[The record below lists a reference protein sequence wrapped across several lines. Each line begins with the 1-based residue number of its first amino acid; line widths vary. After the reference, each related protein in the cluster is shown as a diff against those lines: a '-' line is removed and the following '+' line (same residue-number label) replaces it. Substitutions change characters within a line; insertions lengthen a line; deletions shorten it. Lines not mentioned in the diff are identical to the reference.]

1 MIADTN
7 NTASTLLRTSPL
19 ISYAVSLTE
28 YKRLPTKE
36 VRIGDLL
43 LGNFHPVRVQTMTT
57 TDTMDTIGTVEQ
69 TIRCIEAG
77 AELVRIT
84 APSKKEAENLL
95 NIKNELRKRGYNTPL
110 VADIHFTPN
119 AAEIAARIV
128 EKVRVNPG
136 NYVDKKKFELIEYSD
151 ADYAEEIDRI
161 RERFTP
167 LVKICKEYGTA
178 MRIGTNHGSLSDRIM
193 SRYGDTPM
201 GMVESAM
208 EFLRIA
214 RSESYHNIVLSMKSS
229 NPQVMVQAYRLLI
242 KTMHDEF
249 GAIYPLHLGVT
260 EAGDGEDGRI
270 KSAVGIGTLLED
282 GIGDTI
288 RVSLTEDPELEI
300 PVCRDLVKRYSH
312 HPGLPPTG
320 EGRQPHGASPVG
332 EVDKKLGSLKSEER
346 SAGSSPVGGSR
357 RGAAGLPYSPFE
369 YKRRETFAVSNI
381 GDHHVPAVIADLSKL
396 QSISPKELQSVGYT
410 YDESSDKWTIA
421 DTAADYIFTG
431 NKVLGFALPGTL
443 KVIVYPATWLQ
454 AEDKEK
460 YFPIW
465 DDSGYE
471 KTTQR
476 SSINFVM
483 MDCFSDGTTVNDFTY
498 LDAVAND
505 PGVVLCLSST
515 NKNAT
520 QSVRRMF
527 VELMNR
533 GIKNPVILTVDSNWQ
548 TADEH
553 LIHYATEAGAL
564 LLDGMGDG
572 VCFGMTSESYQLSA
586 ISNQQSTDNDQRSR
600 VNASGR
606 NYLQS
611 TSVEQFINNTAF
623 SILQA
628 TRTRISK
635 TEYISCPSCGRTL
648 FDLQET
654 TAKIRAVTNHLK
666 GVKIAIMGCIVNGP
680 GEMAD
685 ADFGYVGSGVGKIT
699 LYKSKEIVKR
709 NVPSEIAVDELIN
722 LLKESDA
729 WVEKTI

>member
-1 MIADTN
+1 MQF
-7 NTASTLLRTSPL
+7 
-19 ISYAVSLTE
+19 YCESLTS
-28 YKRLPTKE
+28 YKRLLTKE
-36 VRIGDLL
+36 VKIGDLL
-43 LGNFHPVRVQTMTT
+43 LGNGHPIRVQTMTT
-57 TDTMDTIGTVEQ
+57 TDTMDTLGTVEQ

-95 NIKNELRKRGYNTPL
+95 NIKNELHSRGYTTPL

-136 NYVDKKKFELIEYSD
+136 NYVDKKKFETIDYTDAEYL
-151 ADYAEEIDRI
+151 EEIERI

-214 RSESYHNIVLSMKSS
+214 RAESYHNIILSMKSS
-229 NPQVMVQAYRLLI
+229 NPQVMVQAYRLLV
-242 KTMHDEF
+242 KTMGEEF
-249 GAIYPLHLGVT
+249 NECYPLHLGVT

-270 KSAVGIGTLLED
+270 KSAIGIGTLLED

-288 RVSLTEDPELEI
+288 RVSLTEDPELEM
-300 PVCRDLVKRYSH
+300 PVCRDIVKRYANRETSN
-312 HPGLPPTG
+312 
-320 EGRQPHGASPVG
+320 V
-332 EVDKKLGSLKSEER
+332 KSETIPAVEKL
-346 SAGSSPVGGSR
+346 S
-357 RGAAGLPYSPFE
+357 YNPFE
-369 YKRRETFAVSNI
+369 YKRRETFSIDNI
-381 GDHHVPAVIADLSKL
+381 GDKHVPVVIADLSKL
-396 QSISPKELQSVGYT
+396 ESISPADLERVGYRYNGHT
-410 YDESSDKWTIA
+410 DKWSIA

-431 NKVLGFALPGTL
+431 NRVLDFALPGTL
-443 KVIVYPATWLQ
+443 KVIVYPAAWEQGLETSLNLG
-454 AEDKEK
+454 EEEMEGFKEK
-460 YFPIW
+460 YFPIF
-465 DDSGYE
+465 DNTGYVAAPA
-471 KTTQR
+471 K
-476 SSINFVM
+476 SKAVNFVM
-483 MDCFSDGTTVNDFTY
+483 LDCFSDATAINDFTY
-498 LDAVAND
+498 LDTLGND
-505 PGVVLCLSST
+505 PSVVLCLSSQHPQPM
-515 NKNAT
+515 AA
-520 QSVRRMF
+520 VRRMF
-527 VELMNR
+527 IELTNR
-533 GIKNPVILTVDSNWQ
+533 NIKNPVVIIVDSNWQ

-553 LIHYATEAGAL
+553 LVHYATEAGAL

-572 VCFGMTSESYQLSA
+572 VCFGMTPQSYRQAEAVS
-586 ISNQQSTDNDQRSR
+586 
-600 VNASGR
+600 ASGR
-606 NYLQS
+606 NYLQNN
-611 TSVEQFINNTAF
+611 SVEQFINNTAF

-685 ADFGYVGSGVGKIT
+685 ADFGYVGSGPGKIT
-699 LYKSKEIVKR
+699 LYKGKEVVKR
-709 NVPSEIAVDELIN
+709 NVPSEVAVEELIN
-722 LLKESDA
+722 LLKANEA
-729 WVEKTI
+729 WVEVAS